1 MHESAMQP
9 NDLEKLFVQ
18 RTNAGDLA
26 GLLALYETNAVL
38 AVATG
43 EVAIG
48 THRIREF
55 LVKYLAD
62 HPQLDPSDQAPALC
76 SGDLALTST
85 RLRTGDVTAEIAR
98 RQPDGSWL
106 WVIDHLNLSAG
117 QPFRCSS

>member
-1 MHESAMQP
+1 MYEPAMDP

-18 RTNAGDLA
+18 RANAGDLA

-38 AVATG
+38 ADGSG

-48 THRIREF
+48 RHRIREF
-55 LVKYLAD
+55 LARYLAD
-62 HPQLDPSDQAPALC
+62 QPQLDPSDQAPALR

-85 RLRTGDVTAEIAR
+85 RMRTGDVTAEIAR

-106 WVIDHLNLSAG
+106 WVIDHLNLSA
-117 QPFRCSS
+117 